1 MKGRKT
7 MNNTMKALY
16 EKTDNFQMFYAYAY
30 NNGPSVGMRAVD
42 NIVTD
47 DVVWLVA
54 ADTYAN
60 GVKLESV
67 SAINEQNIEDLTVE
81 ARASAFVYGLYVTIE
96 LGKFSVVEKTNSK
109 DVCNDKGFL
118 TLVRK

>member
-1 MKGRKT
+1 

-16 EKTDNFQMFYAYAY
+16 EKTQKFQMFYAYAY
-30 NNGPSVGMRAVD
+30 NDGPSVGMRAVD
-42 NIVTD
+42 NIITD
-47 DVVWLVA
+47 DIVWLVA

-60 GVKLESV
+60 GEKLGTV
-67 SAINEQNIEDLTVE
+67 SAINEQNAEDLTVE

-96 LGKFSVVEKTNSK
+96 LGKFSVVEKKNAE
-109 DVCNDKGFL
+109 DGWHDKGYL

>member
-1 MKGRKT
+1 MK
-7 MNNTMKALY
+7 NTMKALY
-16 EKTDNFQMFYAYAY
+16 EKTDKFQMFYAYAY
-30 NNGPSVGMRAVD
+30 NDGPSVGMRAVD
-42 NIVTD
+42 NIITD

-67 SAINEQNIEDLTVE
+67 SAINEQNAEDLTVE

-96 LGKFSVVEKTNSK
+96 LGKFSVVEKKNAN
-109 DVCNDKGFL
+109 DVCNDKGYL